1 MQVKVR
7 EMKAEIARLTEQVEM
22 GEREK
27 SAKKHYEKRVK
38 ELAQELTGRCSLIK
52 ELKFDEKFNENLT
65 GPSTVKPPINN
76 SRVKFSSTF
85 LILSSVPSPQFV

>member
-7 EMKAEIARLTEQVEM
+7 EMKAEITRLSEQAEA

-38 ELAQELTGRCSLIK
+38 ELALELTGTVIYVADLIDMLNFFRENRKVIVTSSLVFATK
-52 ELKFDEKFNENLT
+52 NYL
-65 GPSTVKPPINN
+65 
-76 SRVKFSSTF
+76 
-85 LILSSVPSPQFV
+85 

>member
-7 EMKAEIARLTEQVEM
+7 EMKAEIAKLSDQADA

-38 ELAQELTGRCSLIK
+38 ELALELTGK
-52 ELKFDEKFNENLT
+52 KT
-65 GPSTVKPPINN
+65 GISY
-76 SRVKFSSTF
+76 
-85 LILSSVPSPQFV
+85 SVETLF